1 MRNYILYQRLYIKAN
16 HFSLRFDSC
25 YGHPDG
31 SGTYHHHV
39 NPNCMYTPSSSSH
52 SPIIGWAYDGYPIY
66 GPYGYS
72 SANSSSSSIKLI
84 ATSYHLRSITAR
96 TSLAN
101 GTVLTSYYYGP
112 TINSTYPLGS
122 YLEDY
127 EYTSGYGDLDAY
139 NGRWCVTPEYPSGTY
154 AYFIP
159 VDSSLTPQYPYTIG
173 PYFYGTI
180 TAPSTSATI
189 PSSATKYFSY
199 A

>member
-1 MRNYILYQRLYIKAN
+1 M
-16 HFSLRFDSC
+16 
-25 YGHPDG
+25 

-39 NPNCMYTPSSSSH
+39 NPSSMYTASSTSH
-52 SPIIGWAYDGYPIY
+52 SPIIGWAWDGYPIY

-72 SANSSSSSIKLI
+72 SANNTSSSIKRI
-84 ATSYHLRSITAR
+84 MSSYKLRDITVR

-101 GTVLTSYYYGP
+101 GTVLNSTYYGP

-127 EYTSGYGDLDAY
+127 EYSAGYGDTDEY
-139 NGRWCVTPEYPSGTY
+139 GGRWGYTPEYPSGTY

-159 VDSSLTPQYPYTIG
+159 TNSSGLPAYPYTIG
-173 PYFYGTI
+173 PYFKGSVG
-180 TAPSTSATI
+180 STSLHATI

-199 A
+199 V